1 MKTNRLFL
9 NIAALAVA
17 VAFTACSADELS
29 SSGKAQQS
37 DVISLTSSVSKTRAA
52 SELQTNAL
60 NTATKVGVFGINGTT
75 AVTNGGNNQYSVTA
89 TGDLTADDKEM
100 KWPVDGTAKVDIYA
114 YAPYQS
120 GWTAYDAA
128 NAFSVSADQSTDA
141 GYLASDLLYAS
152 TKEVSKTSSAV
163 VLAFSHK
170 LVRINVKLTKGDEC
184 PYDVSKSAIS
194 ISGTKLATTLNPSTG
209 ALGAASGN
217 ATDIKIGTDV
227 AITADG
233 TTTYGVV
240 VPQQLAAGTQ
250 FVKIVA
256 DGKILSAKLASAVT
270 LEAGKAYN
278 FSAEIGSSSE
288 VALSLGSVTLTG
300 WGTNNELEAGKVEE
314 VKYEYSPTSFV
325 ALGSGQSATYADGTY
340 TWTASTNNLMTILE
354 FPLSDGHKLSDF
366 ETLEITVS
374 NLTDGAQWRVGYVP
388 EGGSYTNFPGSPSTA
403 NGKLTIDL
411 TALSG
416 LSTVTKIQLGGS
428 SNASSEDAKSLKV
441 SPSDVVL
448 KGLVSSTSDEE
459 TPSTSGTLTATF
471 GTPGGNASYDAT
483 TNIYSWTGSTNNLMA
498 VFEFSNGEL
507 ANYATLEF
515 TFSNLVTGPV
525 RMGYYV
531 GSAFTEF
538 GTGYYNASTKTVDLT
553 ALGIDLST
561 VTKISFGG
569 RSNAGSCKIKASDV
583 KLTKA
588 SN

>member
-1 MKTNRLFL
+1 MKRLFL
-9 NIAALAVA
+9 NIAALTAV

-37 DVISLTSSVSKTRAA
+37 DVISLTSRVAQTRAA

-60 NTATKVGVFGINGTT
+60 NTATKVGVFGINGTS

-128 NAFSVSADQSTDA
+128 NAFSVSADQSSDA
-141 GYLASDLLYAS
+141 GYLASDLLHAS

-184 PYDVSKSAIS
+184 PYDVSKSTIS

-300 WGTNNELEAGKVEE
+300 WGTNNELEVGDVEE

-325 ALGSGQSATYADGTY
+325 ALGGSQNATYADGTY

-354 FPLSDGHKLSDF
+354 FPADGHKLSDF

-374 NLTDGAQWRVGYVP
+374 NLSDGAQWRVGYVP

-416 LSTVTKIQLGGS
+416 LSTATKIQLGGY
-428 SNASSEDAKSLKV
+428 SNASSEDAKSLKI

-471 GTPGGNASYDAT
+471 GTPGGNATYASPT
-483 TNIYSWTGSTNNLMA
+483 YSWTATNNNLMTC
-498 VFEFSNGEL
+498 FEFSNGEL
-507 ANYATLEF
+507 DNYKTL
-515 TFSNLVTGPV
+515 TFKLSNLSGNMV

-538 GTGYYNASTKTVDLT
+538 GNGYGSNGTKTVDLT
-553 ALGIDLST
+553 TLGIDLKT
-561 VTKISFGG
+561 VTKIAFGG
-569 RSNAGSCKIKASDV
+569 RTGTGSVDILASEV
-583 KLTKA
+583 VLSK
-588 SN
+588 